1 MAKTKLEKKTWN
13 KNLNVKVISVSNENY
28 LS

>member
-1 MAKTKLEKKTWN
+1 MAKAKLEKKTWN